1 MSRTLPWYP
10 LRQNFFF
17 NPSYLSHMFKQQT
30 GGNLSA
36 YIEEI
41 RIKEALKLFRTQKL
55 SIGKVARM
63 VGYNDPNYFSKIFR
77 KRTGF
82 SPAAYAKQDGGNDDV
97 Q

>member
-1 MSRTLPWYP
+1 
-10 LRQNFFF
+10 
-17 NPSYLSHMFKQQT
+17 MFKQQT
-30 GGNLSA
+30 GGNLSH
-36 YIEEI
+36 ISKKSVL
-41 RIKEALKLFRTQKL
+41 KEALKLFRTQKL

-82 SPAAYAKQDGGNDDV
+82 SPAAYTKQDGGNDDV